1 MKFPK
6 RKLVSIIISFSET
19 DHTCEK
25 LKDIINKK
33 ITNSSIVYIIKS
45 KNKTELLDI
54 ISNKVKEYSPLYDIL
69 FILSSSDWYID
80 GNKKYIKFY
89 DDKISDYELCEKMY
103 TNIDIFCTSLSFVDI
118 WPNNSILD
126 FPWKST
132 LGYVFNLPLG
142 KWYNFY
148 NPNSYCINICNK
160 NISCTDIICD
170 YLQNNSVFDFKTLF
184 YMFKTRSNKTAIISR
199 T

>member
-6 RKLVSIIISFSET
+6 RKLVTIIISFSET
-19 DHTCEK
+19 DHRCEK
-25 LKDIINKK
+25 LKNIIDKK
-33 ITNSSIVYIIKS
+33 ITNSSIICIIKS
-45 KNKTELLDI
+45 KNKTKLLDI
-54 ISNKVKEYSPLYDIL
+54 ISNKVKRYSPLYDIL

-80 GNKKYIKFY
+80 RNKKYIKFY

-103 TNIDIFCTSLSFVDI
+103 TNIDIFCTSLCFVDI

-126 FPWKST
+126 FPWKSN
-132 LGYVFNLPLG
+132 LGYVFNLSG
-142 KWYNFY
+142 KWYDFY

-160 NISCTDIICD
+160 NIRCIDIICE

-184 YMFKTRSNKTAIISR
+184 YMFKKRSNKTAIISR